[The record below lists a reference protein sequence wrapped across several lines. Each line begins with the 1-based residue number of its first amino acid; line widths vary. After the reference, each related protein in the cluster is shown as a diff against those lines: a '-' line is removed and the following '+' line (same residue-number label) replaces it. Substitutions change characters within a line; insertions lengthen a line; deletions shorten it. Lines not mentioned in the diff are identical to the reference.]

1 MSLHHPREEQQGWT
15 LDAIQQLREMAKE
28 RIPVTT
34 MSLKLK
40 RPVEAVRAKLAE
52 IGLTGV
58 EG

>member
-1 MSLHHPREEQQGWT
+1 MDQQEGWT
-15 LDAIQQLREMAKE
+15 LDAIQQLREMAQE

-58 EG
+58 ES

>member
-1 MSLHHPREEQQGWT
+1 MDQQQGWT

>member
-1 MSLHHPREEQQGWT
+1 MDQQQGWT
-15 LDAIQQLREMAKE
+15 LDAIRQLREMAQE

-40 RPVEAVRAKLAE
+40 RPVDAVRAKLAE

-58 EG
+58 ES

>member
-1 MSLHHPREEQQGWT
+1 MDQQQGWT
-15 LDAIQQLREMAKE
+15 LDAIQQLREMARE

-58 EG
+58 ES

>member
-1 MSLHHPREEQQGWT
+1 MDSQEGWT
-15 LDAIQQLREMAKE
+15 LDAIRQLREMVE
-28 RIPVTT
+28 DRIPVAT

-58 EG
+58 ES

>member
-1 MSLHHPREEQQGWT
+1 MDRQQGWT

-28 RIPVTT
+28 RIPVST

-40 RPVEAVRAKLAE
+40 RPIEVVRAKLAE

-58 EG
+58 EN

>member
-1 MSLHHPREEQQGWT
+1 MDQQQGWT

-28 RIPVTT
+28 RIPVET

-40 RPVEAVRAKLAE
+40 RPVQAVRAKLAE

-58 EG
+58 ES